1 MQDRFLKVRLILN
14 FLIKKL
20 KEKTIIFTTKD
31 PKSGFSVFFRIVGNA
46 KGRRIEV
53 EEVEMYFSWRSIG

>member
-1 MQDRFLKVRLILN
+1 MQDRFLKFRLSLN
-14 FLIKKL
+14 FSIKNK
-20 KEKTIIFTTKD
+20 KIFTTKD